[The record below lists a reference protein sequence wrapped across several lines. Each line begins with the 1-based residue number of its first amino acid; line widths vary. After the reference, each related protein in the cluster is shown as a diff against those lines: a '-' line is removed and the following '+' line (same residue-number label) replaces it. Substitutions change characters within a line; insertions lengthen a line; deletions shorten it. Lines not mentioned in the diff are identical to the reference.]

1 MQYEP
6 IKKSLQVVFTRSLFL
21 RKTFYFFLN
30 LLLLRAW
37 HVKKAIKRISTALP
51 EEASVLDAGSGF
63 GQYAWLMSS
72 LNKGW
77 KIKAV
82 DINPEQV
89 EECNEF
95 IKRSGRSDRINFEI
109 CDLTTLGITDH
120 YDFIITVDVMEHI
133 EDDDLV
139 FRNFYRSM
147 KKDGILLIS
156 TPSDKGGSDIHHEDE
171 RSFIDEHV
179 RGGYAK
185 EEITGKLKRA
195 GFGRIDVKYT
205 YGKAGSISW
214 LLSMKYPVMMLNR
227 SYLFL
232 IILPF
237 YYLVTFPF
245 SFFLNIIDLN
255 FRHDS
260 GTGLLVVA
268 EK

>member
-1 MQYEP
+1 
-6 IKKSLQVVFTRSLFL
+6 
-21 RKTFYFFLN
+21 
-30 LLLLRAW
+30 
-37 HVKKAIKRISTALP
+37 
-51 EEASVLDAGSGF
+51 
-63 GQYAWLMSS
+63 
-72 LNKGW
+72 
-77 KIKAV
+77 
-82 DINPEQV
+82 
-89 EECNEF
+89 
-95 IKRSGRSDRINFEI
+95 
-109 CDLTTLGITDH
+109 
-120 YDFIITVDVMEHI
+120 MEHI

-185 EEITGKLKRA
+185 EEITSKLKRA
-195 GFGRIDVKYT
+195 GFARIDVKYT

-214 LLSMKYPVMMLNR
+214 VLSMKYPVMMLNR